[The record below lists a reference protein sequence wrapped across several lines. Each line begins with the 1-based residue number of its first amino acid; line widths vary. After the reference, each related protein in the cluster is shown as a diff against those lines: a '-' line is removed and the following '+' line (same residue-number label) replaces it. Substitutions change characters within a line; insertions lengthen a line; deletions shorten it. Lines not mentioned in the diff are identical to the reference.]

1 MGFILIYLILF
12 LSSFSLYCY
21 KKAQNPLQLN
31 WHHVNWEWSN
41 IDYLDLDSSRS
52 SLFHHSA
59 HHFNLPL
66 QMDQLQSSPHVW
78 DNIRKNRR
86 GEKPKENR
94 VEPTRWTPRKP
105 KSIFPSVSKVP
116 STTLWLKPD
125 KLQNFEKQNIFIYFH
140 IFSYLSYENNLWNEL
155 PKGQLI
161 SKGLYDVIVWTIKS
175 RKISKD
181 FCPSL

>member
-41 IDYLDLDSSRS
+41 FDYLDLDSSRS
-52 SLFHHSA
+52 HLFHHSA

-86 GEKPKENR
+86 GEKCKE
-94 VEPTRWTPRKP
+94 TQFKSTWWTTRKP
-105 KSIFPSVSKVP
+105 SV
-116 STTLWLKPD
+116 
-125 KLQNFEKQNIFIYFH
+125 
-140 IFSYLSYENNLWNEL
+140 SYENNLWNEL

-161 SKGLYDVIVWTIKS
+161 LKGLYDVFKS
-175 RKISKD
+175 TKKPMFFLKISTWPLQRGWSKN
-181 FCPSL
+181 

>member
-41 IDYLDLDSSRS
+41 FDYLDLDSSRS
-52 SLFHHSA
+52 HLFHHSA

-94 VEPTRWTPRKP
+94 VEPTRWTPRNP
-105 KSIFPSVSKVP
+105 KSIFSSVSNVSFSSWQRDLIKTFQIEATVVCIKVRTASFP
-116 STTLWLKPD
+116 RFWKNHP
-125 KLQNFEKQNIFIYFH
+125 
-140 IFSYLSYENNLWNEL
+140 
-155 PKGQLI
+155 
-161 SKGLYDVIVWTIKS
+161 
-175 RKISKD
+175 
-181 FCPSL
+181 